1 MAFYQGLDCKAF
13 AHMTSDLFIEELWNK
28 QRMINRIDDNQTIS
42 VAILLF
48 EDVPSCDS
56 RVNNNKFKD
65 Q

>member
-1 MAFYQGLDCKAF
+1 
-13 AHMTSDLFIEELWNK
+13 MTSDLFIEELWNK